1 MPIINVLLSLFSGYL
16 HLAIKYLIDGN
27 AILPTSSLSRPSCLS
42 SVSIVCYLRNVV
54 NKLATCSHFT
64 SYRILPFSCDL
75 LQPLSCCS
83 MGRFYRV
90 YTSFSLSAL
99 PSVLHL

>member
-16 HLAIKYLIDGN
+16 NLAIKYLINGN

-42 SVSIVCYLRNVV
+42 SVSIVSDLRNVV
-54 NKLATCSHFT
+54 NKLATCSHLNLTGSF
-64 SYRILPFSCDL
+64 
-75 LQPLSCCS
+75 LSLVICCS
-83 MGRFYRV
+83 PFLAVAWAV
-90 YTSFSLSAL
+90 YTSSSFSAL